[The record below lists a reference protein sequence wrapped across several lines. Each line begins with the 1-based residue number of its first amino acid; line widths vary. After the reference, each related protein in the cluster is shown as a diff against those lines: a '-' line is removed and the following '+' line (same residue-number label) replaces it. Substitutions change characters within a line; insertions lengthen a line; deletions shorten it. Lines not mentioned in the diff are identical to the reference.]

1 LTKDDDFMSQLQRW
15 RESMEHFNS
24 RHPVAL
30 VVEDDTDQRLLLAT
44 LLEESEMRV
53 VECESA
59 EAAMCL
65 LDRIGD
71 DVRLLFAD
79 VQLAGVMSGA
89 DLAAEAKQRF
99 PNMRVVVTSGQFRPE
114 RLPPDAKFM
123 PKPWRAL
130 DVLREAERSLAA

>member
-1 LTKDDDFMSQLQRW
+1 
-15 RESMEHFNS
+15 MEHHNS

-30 VVEDDTDQRLLLAT
+30 VVEDDIDQRLLLAT
-44 LLEESEMRV
+44 LLEEAELDV

-59 EAAMCL
+59 EAAICL

-71 DVRLLFAD
+71 KVRRLFAD

-89 DLAAEAKQRF
+89 DLAMQAKRRF
-99 PNMRVVVTSGQFRPE
+99 PDMRVVVTSGQNRPD
-114 RLPPDAKFM
+114 RLPPDTKFM

-130 DVLREAERSLAA
+130 DVLREAERSVAA